1 MTWRKRR
8 VITSPKIQT
17 WLGNEGTYT
26 QLVMNC
32 AACRRSFKALGFF
45 NTIETTK
52 FRPTLEITQKEKT
65 AWTLDRRIR
74 LKFRANQS
82 SSKPKRIR
90 NHFKAWNF
98 RCTIQT
104 NLLGEEGV
112 STDEKIL
119 LLTEHLRIGLG
130 HMCPRLSPP
139 LLFSVTFHWSWS
151 QAPSV
156 PSPDTGPLILDRRPL
171 SSASFRPRRGQCTRW
186 SGHNPLAPRS

>member
-1 MTWRKRR
+1 
-8 VITSPKIQT
+8 
-17 WLGNEGTYT
+17 
-26 QLVMNC
+26 MNC

-52 FRPTLEITQKEKT
+52 FRPTLEIIQKEKA

-90 NHFKAWNF
+90 SHFKAWNF
-98 RCTIQT
+98 SCTIQT

-130 HMCPRLSPP
+130 HKCPRMSPP
-139 LLFSVTFHWSWS
+139 LLFSAIFHWSRS
-151 QAPSV
+151 Q
-156 PSPDTGPLILDRRPL
+156 RPITRY
-171 SSASFRPRRGQCTRW
+171 RPFDFGQTTPIFGFVQAQNRTVHTMIG
-186 SGHNPLAPRS
+186 S